1 MSDPTSLAPA
11 PAPLAQRPPRPWSR
25 WLAVSPA
32 QDDKCPNCASPFPDP
47 KPKYC
52 GECGQETL
60 LRAPKL
66 GEFLQQFGGSYLAM
80 EGALWRTLAKLMVP
94 GQLTLEYFAGRR
106 RRYVLPLRIYL
117 TISLLALILL
127 RIVTATQ
134 METASADFIKIDTAD
149 KKDVQII
156 GMGGFEAGIKDG
168 VFFCK
173 KLPTSTCERL
183 KRRFNFDPATMA
195 TELQEGQARF
205 FSHLGTAMF
214 LLLPSYAL
222 WLKLVYLDK
231 RRRYTEHLIYALHL
245 HAFWFAMIAL
255 VMAGKL
261 MGLSGA
267 PAWAGLASMLYPLVA
282 MSRVY
287 RSRWWSTGLRAFA
300 VLLLYSITI
309 SMALAGLM
317 VWTLLS

>member
-11 PAPLAQRPPRPWSR
+11 PAPLAQRPPRLWSR

-32 QDDKCPNCASPFPDP
+32 QAEKCPNCASPFPDP

-80 EGALWRTLAKLMVP
+80 EGALWRTLAKLMLP

-117 TISLLALILL
+117 TISLLALVLL
-127 RIVTATQ
+127 RIVTANQ
-134 METASADFIKIDTAD
+134 MESDSGHLVTIDSADKRDFEIMSI
-149 KKDVQII
+149 
-156 GMGGFEAGIKDG
+156 GGFGAGVKDG
-168 VFFCK
+168 VFFCN
-173 KLPTSTCERL
+173 KLPASTCERL

-195 TELQEGQARF
+195 NELQEGQARF
-205 FSHLGTAMF
+205 FSHLGTTMF

-267 PAWAGLASMLYPLVA
+267 PAWAGLASVLYPLVA

-287 RSRWWSTGLRAFA
+287 GSRWWSTGLRAFA
-300 VLLLYSITI
+300 VLLLYLITI

>member
-1 MSDPTSLAPA
+1 MSDPSSLAPA
-11 PAPLAQRPPRPWSR
+11 PAPLAPRPPRLWSR
-25 WLAVSPA
+25 WLAVPPA
-32 QDDKCPNCASPFPDP
+32 QADKCPNCASPFPDP

-66 GEFLQQFGGSYLAM
+66 GEFMQQFGGSYLAM

-117 TISLLALILL
+117 TISLLALVLL
-127 RIVTATQ
+127 RVVTANEMAADPDHLVTID
-134 METASADFIKIDTAD
+134 SADKRDFEILS
-149 KKDVQII
+149 V
-156 GMGGFEAGIKDG
+156 GGFGAGVKDG

-195 TELQEGQARF
+195 NELQEGQARF
-205 FSHLGTAMF
+205 FSHLGTTMF

-245 HAFWFAMIAL
+245 HAFWFALIAL
-255 VMAGKL
+255 VMVGKL

-267 PAWAGLASMLYPLVA
+267 PQLAALASVLYPLVA

-300 VLLLYSITI
+300 VLLLYLITI
-309 SMALAGLM
+309 SLALAGLM